1 MSMFRLVDARRLA
14 MSDKKTSTKAEL
26 AQAEAAANDLEV
38 DESSDESFPASD
50 PPSWTL
56 GRNAQPPEVA
66 HPTPDPRLPRLQR
79 SAPRPHR

>member
-1 MSMFRLVDARRLA
+1 
-14 MSDKKTSTKAEL
+14 MSDKETSTEAEL
-26 AQAEAAANDLEV
+26 AEEEAEADDLEV

-66 HPTPDPRLPRLQR
+66 QHEADRRASGPPARPQR
-79 SAPRPHR
+79 

>member
-1 MSMFRLVDARRLA
+1 
-14 MSDKKTSTKAEL
+14 MSDKETKAKAEL
-26 AQAEAAANDLEV
+26 REDADADDLEV

-66 HPTPDPRLPRLQR
+66 RREADGGTAGSPARR
-79 SAPRPHR
+79 